1 MIYLIAVLLG
11 LVQGL
16 CEFLPVSSSGHL
28 FLVSRLTSGAVTDAS
43 FGTFLTGSFFTVML
57 HVATLVAVLIVYRE
71 QIMSILRRPIQPL
84 TLYLIV
90 ATLPLV
96 AIALV
101 LKKFDALDDWLDQG
115 NLLGVC
121 FLWTAI
127 LLTLSELLAR
137 RRKPTK
143 SLETMRWTDALVIGG
158 MQAIGAL
165 PGVSR
170 SGSTIAGALGMRLDR
185 KSAADFSFLLSI
197 PAILGGFV
205 LELYKFT
212 KEPQSVA
219 AFDFSC
225 AAAMVLAMLVA
236 AVSGF
241 FAIKFMIRLITKKG
255 LIGFAIYT
263 GALGILVLIL
273 QITKT
278 WGFGFTPFGG

>member
-28 FLVSRLTSGAVTDAS
+28 FLLSRLTNGAMGEAPSGA
-43 FGTFLTGSFFTVML
+43 FFTGSFFTVML
-57 HVATLVAVLIVYRE
+57 HVATLIAVLIVYRE
-71 QIMSILRRPIQPL
+71 QILSILRHPIQPL
-84 TLYLIV
+84 TLHLIV

-96 AIALV
+96 AFALV
-101 LKKFDALDDWLDQG
+101 LKKFDALDNWLDEG
-115 NLLGVC
+115 NLLGVS

-127 LLTLSELLAR
+127 LLTVSELLAR

-143 SLETMRWTDALVIGG
+143 SLETMRWTDALAIGG

-197 PAILGGFV
+197 PAIVGGFV
-205 LELYKFT
+205 LELYKFV
-212 KEPQSVA
+212 KDPGSLA
-219 AFDFSC
+219 MFDFSC

-241 FAIKFMIRLITKKG
+241 FAITFMIRLVTKKG

-263 GALGILVLIL
+263 GVLGIAVLIL
-273 QITKT
+273 QFTKT

>member
-1 MIYLIAVLLG
+1 MVFLIAILLG

-28 FLVSRLTSGAVTDAS
+28 FLISRLTSGWMAES
-43 FGTFLTGSFFTVML
+43 SYGSFLTGSFFAVML

-71 QIMSILRRPIQPL
+71 QILAILKKPFQPL
-84 TLYLIV
+84 TLYLVI

-96 AIALV
+96 GFALI
-101 LKKFDALDDWLDQG
+101 LKKFDALDDWLDEG
-115 NLLGVC
+115 NLLGVS

-127 LLTLSELLAR
+127 LLTVSELLAR

-143 SLETMRWTDALVIGG
+143 TLESMRWYDALVIGG

-185 KSAADFSFLLSI
+185 KSAADFSFLLSV

-205 LELYKFT
+205 LELYKFV
-212 KEPQSVA
+212 KEPA
-219 AFDFSC
+219 GLANFDFSC
-225 AAAMVLAMLVA
+225 AGVMILAMLVA

-241 FAIKFMIRLITKKG
+241 FAITWMIRLITKKG
-255 LIGFAIYT
+255 LLGFAIYT

-273 QITKT
+273 QFTKT
-278 WGFGFTPFGG
+278 LGFGFTPFGG